1 MILGSCLFFLFLSF
15 FLFFLVASQD
25 FWLCLPLTIQ
35 CYGAKKL
42 DELTLDPNLQIHVEH
57 IYFVEVKLRSSACAK
72 FYGPG
77 ARYQGPG
84 NKCESIESARRTR
97 KGLMDHIA
105 KPGNISISIVV

>member
-15 FLFFLVASQD
+15 FFLVASQD
-25 FWLCLPLTIQ
+25 FWLC
-35 CYGAKKL
+35 YGAKKL
-42 DELTLDPNLQIHVEH
+42 DELTIDPNLQIHVEH

-72 FYGPG
+72 FYDPG

-105 KPGNISISIVV
+105 KPGNICISIVV

>member
-15 FLFFLVASQD
+15 FLS
-25 FWLCLPLTIQ
+25 FWLLLRIFGCVCHLQYNAAGPKQ
-35 CYGAKKL
+35 L
-42 DELTLDPNLQIHVEH
+42 DELTIDPNLQIHVEH

-105 KPGNISISIVV
+105 EPGNICISIVV

>member
-1 MILGSCLFFLFLSF
+1 MILGSCLFFLFLSL
-15 FLFFLVASQD
+15 FLFFGCFSGFLVVSATYNTLLRGQ
-25 FWLCLPLTIQ
+25 
-35 CYGAKKL
+35 KKL
-42 DELTLDPNLQIHVEH
+42 DELTIDPNLQIHVEH

-72 FYGPG
+72 FFGPG

-105 KPGNISISIVV
+105 KPGNICISIVV